1 MRWEGP
7 KRKKYFIRI
16 KMKAKAQSRRVT
28 KMARRKVSLAKQRAR
43 AEVIINAER
52 CSYSSDESDA
62 LNDGEG
68 VGGERRDH
76 HNELERIR
84 RDHLKGSFDGL
95 IEVCPGLKGMNSLA
109 CRGEVLRKSADFIKK
124 WSKYFDPSEEG
135 QKLFKEKLKFMND
148 YYKEMENFR
157 RTGIITEA
165 YEQMKE
171 HFEKYKAQYAMFT
184 RKSFAAKLCKG
195 LDVATKNLSP
205 QYSED
210 DGEQADDVDVDVDV
224 GEDDFGDDEDTNEN
238 DEDSNEEDNE
248 DEYSE
253 TTEEGEEDETEANQ
267 EDEDE
272 DISEETDEG
281 VELAD
286 DENQEYSTDQQE
298 YQENYDDDED
308 EEVNVV

>member
-1 MRWEGP
+1 
-7 KRKKYFIRI
+7 
-16 KMKAKAQSRRVT
+16 MKAKAQSRRVT

-52 CSYSSDESDA
+52 CSYSSDESDT

-109 CRGEVLRKSADFIKK
+109 CRGEVLRKSANFIEK

-135 QKLFKEKLKFMND
+135 QTLFKEKFKFMND
-148 YYKEMENFR
+148 FCEEMENVV
-157 RTGIITEA
+157 RTGSVTET
-165 YEQMKE
+165 YEKMKE
-171 HFEKYKAQYAMFT
+171 HFENYKAEYAMFT
-184 RKSFAAKLCKG
+184 RKSFATKLCKG
-195 LDVATKNLSP
+195 LDVATKNLSH

-210 DGEQADDVDVDVDV
+210 EGEQNDDGDIDV

-248 DEYSE
+248 DGYSD
-253 TTEEGEEDETEANQ
+253 TAEEGEEDETEANR
-267 EDEDE
+267 EDEDQ